1 MFITLSLKGIYV
13 HYKIVLKKYI
23 ANDREYIDKDDSKDG
38 CEYNWS
44 SISSYGADNI
54 EQCFFSIG
62 NVKQLN
68 HGKEKALRKDVLLL
82 TDRVFETLKSFF

>member
-13 HYKIVLKKYI
+13 HYKIFLKKYI
-23 ANDREYIDKDDSKDG
+23 ANDWEYIDKDDSKDS
-38 CEYNWS
+38 CEYDWPS
-44 SISSYGADNI
+44 VSSYGADYI

-68 HGKEKALRKDVLLL
+68 HRKEKVLRKVMLLV
-82 TDRVFETLKSFF
+82 TDI